1 MSPNQPEKRKYR
13 RINQKFVLTVAADGT
28 SAIAPEWTLVT
39 CQNLSAGGVLFTYDR
54 TLKAATPLAFKIHFP
69 DRRSIDCNGKV
80 FRTSPRSE
88 KPLVSVAASLEGL
101 GMNDREYIERY
112 VA

>member
-1 MSPNQPEKRKYR
+1 MSPSQPDKRKYH
-13 RINQKFVLTVAADGT
+13 RINKKFVLRVAADGT

-39 CQNLSAGGVLFTYDR
+39 SQNLSAGGVLFTYDR
-54 TLKAATPLAFKIHFP
+54 ALKAGTSLAFKIHFP
-69 DRRSIDCNGKV
+69 DHRSIDCNGKV
-80 FRTSPRSE
+80 FRVSARSE

-101 GMNDREYIERY
+101 GERDRDFIEQY